1 MRFMLASL
9 PVIVASANVAP
20 LHVEKGCGNAARLS
34 TSPKRP
40 TRGTMFVVRVT
51 GVPAESDVSGRVAG
65 EALHLLRE
73 PSGAFSSL
81 APAPIDS
88 STILVVVSCGI
99 GKDAD
104 TLRLRV
110 ALAKGTYRISH
121 LRVAPRFS
129 VPPDSAIAARQQREA
144 ARAAQV
150 STVAHETKRLWSGA
164 FMAPRSS
171 RITSRFGSGREF
183 NGIVTARHMG
193 TDYAGAVGAPI
204 RAANR
209 GVVRLVDDFFLG
221 GKVVYIDHGAGVVTA
236 YMHMSMQRVAAGD
249 TVERGAVL
257 GLVGATGRVTGP
269 HLHFIVRYGAVS
281 VDPQSLLDSVPR
293 IEYVPSVRRVLKE
306 SLRH

>member
-1 MRFMLASL
+1 
-9 PVIVASANVAP
+9 
-20 LHVEKGCGNAARLS
+20 
-34 TSPKRP
+34 
-40 TRGTMFVVRVT
+40 MFVVRVT
-51 GVPAESDVSGRVAG
+51 GVPAESDLSGRVAG
-65 EALHLLRE
+65 ETLHLSRE
-73 PSGAFSSL
+73 RSGAFSSL

-88 STILVVVSCGI
+88 SAISVVVSCGT
-99 GKDAD
+99 GRDGD
-104 TLRLRV
+104 TLRLQV
-110 ALAKGTYRISH
+110 PLAKGTYRISH

-129 VPPDSAIAARQQREA
+129 APPDSAISERQQREA

-164 FMAPRSS
+164 FIAPRSS
-171 RITSRFGSGREF
+171 RITSRFGGGREY
-183 NGIVTARHMG
+183 NGTITARHMG
-193 TDYAGAVGAPI
+193 TDYAGAVGTPI

-221 GKVVYIDHGAGVVTA
+221 GKVVYLDHGAGVVTA
-236 YMHMSMQRVAAGD
+236 YLHMSEQRVAPGD

-269 HLHFIVRYGAVS
+269 HLHFIARYGAVS